1 MKYGTIAH
9 IDKPISKI
17 VCGTDF
23 LTGQPE
29 EVSFEA
35 YDVFWELGGRAFDSA
50 HCYGENSNIFGKW
63 VASRGVAHEVI
74 FLDKGCH
81 PYGSPRLTYEDIGCD
96 IRANHERLGVAYT
109 DLFVFHRDE
118 ESVPV
123 GEVVDWLNEY
133 KSQGLI
139 GAFGGS
145 NWRHQRIAAA
155 NEYALANGKQGFS
168 LNNPNLTLAEN
179 SEPLWGGC
187 LTIGLEGRKWH
198 EETQFP
204 LFSWSSMARG
214 YFADTDD
221 PDVVR
226 SYDNETSRARRE
238 RARQMAADRGV
249 STPQIAMAWVL
260 NQPFPVFALAG
271 LRTANQV
278 RDTLAALEIDLAQQ
292 ELDWLENGETS
303 LN

>member
-1 MKYGTIAH
+1 MKYGRIPH
-9 IDKPISKI
+9 IDKDISKI

-23 LTGQPE
+23 LLSQPE
-29 EVSFEA
+29 DVSFAA
-35 YDVFWELGGRAFDSA
+35 YDAFWELGGRSFDSA
-50 HCYGENSNIFGKW
+50 QCYGDNSRVFGKW
-63 VASRGVAHEVI
+63 IQSRGVAKETV

-81 PYGSPRLTYEDIGCD
+81 PGATKRVTFEDMGRD
-96 IRANHERLGVAYT
+96 IAQNHEKIGVEYT
-109 DLFVFHRDE
+109 DLFVLHRDDE
-118 ESVPV
+118 DVPV
-123 GEVVDWLNEY
+123 GEIVDWLNDY

-145 NWRHQRIAAA
+145 NWTHERIAAA
-155 NEYALANGKQGFS
+155 NDYAVKNGKQGLS

-187 LTIGLEGRKWH
+187 LTIGPEGRAWH

-214 YFADTDD
+214 YFARTDD

-226 SYDNETSRARRE
+226 AYDNEVSQGRRDRAE
-238 RARQMAADRGV
+238 KLAADLSV

-260 NQPFPVFALAG
+260 NQPYPVFALAG
-271 LRTANQV
+271 LRNEDQA
-278 RDTLAALEIDLAQQ
+278 RDTLKAVDIDLTPEQ
-292 ELDWLENGETS
+292 LRWLEHGDN
-303 LN
+303 